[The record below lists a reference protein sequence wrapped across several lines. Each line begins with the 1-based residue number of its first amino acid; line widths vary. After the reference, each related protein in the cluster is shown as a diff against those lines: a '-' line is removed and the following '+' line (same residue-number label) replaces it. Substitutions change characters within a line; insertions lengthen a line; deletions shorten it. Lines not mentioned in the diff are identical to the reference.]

1 MGIED
6 AIEDIIKDDNAASQA
21 VKSLIEVKDRQS
33 GKLGSDIELKTDL
46 DFKQVCVHT
55 AAGMLNNILEMPK
68 TNFNKECILGNLVE
82 MKERKLLS
90 KDRKSRNE
98 IVNVAKQPE
107 TIMQDGSSNF
117 VKKMFTPHNQGN
129 K

>member
-6 AIEDIIKDDNAASQA
+6 DIENIIKDDNAASLA
-21 VKSLIEVKDRQS
+21 VKSLIEVDDRQS

-46 DFKQVCVHT
+46 DFKQVCIHT
-55 AAGMLNNILEMPK
+55 AAGMLNNILEMDK
-68 TNFNKECILGNLVE
+68 DKFNSECILGNLVE

-90 KDRKSRNE
+90 KDRESRLE

-107 TIMQDGSSNF
+107 TIMQDGSTNF
-117 VKKMFTPHNQGN
+117 VKKMFMPHNQP